1 MAMLLDAGKPVAY
14 SVNEAA
20 RLLSISPRKLT
31 YLIMLKEIRSFK
43 VGKSRRVTAAAL
55 AEFVTKQEKLAA
67 R

>member
-1 MAMLLDAGKPVAY
+1 MAMLVDTGKPVAY
-14 SVNEAA
+14 SVIEAA

-55 AEFVTKQEKLAA
+55 AEFVTKQEKLTA